1 MHTDDQYS
9 FTKILT
15 RNEIMSYDAL
25 VALYRPVYVR
35 VAKSVFTKEEDAITV
50 KIPPFGILF
59 CGNTVHSGT
68 GWTEETRE
76 SPRIHFYIDPPERK
90 HDSKSQSFVNVTAM
104 KLFETLTGFN
114 YFINFNR

>member
-1 MHTDDQYS
+1 
-9 FTKILT
+9 
-15 RNEIMSYDAL
+15 MSYDAL

-35 VAKSVFTKEEDAITV
+35 VAKSVFTKEEEAITE
-50 KIPPFGILF
+50 IPPFGMLLF

-68 GWTEETRE
+68 GWTEESRE

-90 HDSKSQSFVNVTAM
+90 HDSSQSFVNVTAM

-114 YFINFNR
+114 YFIDFNR